1 MSMAGVIHTAPYGP
15 NHRRH
20 LHSLRPHRKQM
31 VPATG
36 PCDQPPTGPCDQTGT
51 GGRPGLTPGGNSAA
65 AEGPMRR
72 SVSFGGGFI
81 LLDYAGRDAAAL
93 AQLNSLGF
101 CPGPDVSAALPGC

>member
-1 MSMAGVIHTAPYGP
+1 MSMAGVMHTAPYGP
-15 NHRRH
+15 THRRH
-20 LHSLRPHRKQM
+20 LHNLRPHRTQT
-31 VPATG
+31 VPA
-36 PCDQPPTGPCDQTGT
+36 TGPCDQTGT
-51 GGRPGLTPGGNSAA
+51 GGRPGLRPGGNSAA